1 VGWSMQ
7 VKDIMSSPCEKID
20 FNATITQAAQKIK
33 SSDVGILPVEKGDEI
48 VGVITDRDIV
58 LRVLAEK
65 LDPKT
70 TAVNKVMSTD
80 VTTCYEDDDIRDAAR
95 LMEDKRI
102 RRLIVL
108 DRNDSLAG
116 ILSVADFAVKS
127 KDEHLSYEVLEK
139 VCEPAQSGW

>member
-1 VGWSMQ
+1 MQ

-20 FNATITQAAQKIK
+20 FKATIAQAAQKMK
-33 SSDVGILPVEKGDEI
+33 SSDVGVLPVEKGDEI

-65 LDPKT
+65 MDPDT
-70 TAVNKVMSTD
+70 TAVNKIMSSDVM
-80 VTTCYEDDDIRDAAR
+80 TCYEDDDIRDAAR
-95 LMEDKRI
+95 LMEDNQI

-108 DRNDSLAG
+108 DRNDSICG
-116 ILSVADFAVKS
+116 ILSVADFAVKG

>member
-1 VGWSMQ
+1 MQ

-20 FNATITQAAQKIK
+20 FNATITQAAQKMK

-65 LDPKT
+65 LDATKT
-70 TAVNKVMSTD
+70 PVSKVMSTD
-80 VTTCYEDDDIRDAAR
+80 VTTCYEDDDIREAAK
-95 LMEDKRI
+95 LMEDRQI

-108 DRNDSLAG
+108 DRNDSLSG
-116 ILSVADFAVKS
+116 ILSVADFAVKG

-139 VCEPAQSGW
+139 VCEPAHTSW